1 MESPVG
7 QGFLGKSG
15 RHLLDF
21 VFYIINDFQRV
32 GTIPG
37 DHDTADC
44 FDTFFIQ
51 PAAPRTRTDIY
62 KRYIGDAYRYTV
74 TNRHDGLFQVGY
86 IFDIAQ
92 AADQIFDL
100 IDLHCLGADI
110 EIAFLDRPH
119 NIHNGNIKGAHGIR
133 IQLDLVL
140 FHETSG

>member
-1 MESPVG
+1 METVPSG
-7 QGFLGKSG
+7 KGFLGKSG

-21 VFYIINDFQRV
+21 VFTLLMTSKGV

-51 PAAPRTRTDIY
+51 SAAPRTRTDIY

-100 IDLHCLGADI
+100 IDLIVSAPISRLLFL
-110 EIAFLDRPH
+110 IAP
-119 NIHNGNIKGAHGIR
+119 II
-133 IQLDLVL
+133 
-140 FHETSG
+140 S

>member
-1 MESPVG
+1 MFERADCLFDQACPVVKRYDGDFGDSPVG

-74 TNRHDGLFQVGY
+74 TTAFSRSDTS
-86 IFDIAQ
+86 
-92 AADQIFDL
+92 L
-100 IDLHCLGADI
+100 I
-110 EIAFLDRPH
+110 
-119 NIHNGNIKGAHGIR
+119 
-133 IQLDLVL
+133 
-140 FHETSG
+140 